1 MNKIAFFLMNFLL
14 SVIINSEHYTK
25 KSEKSSTNCWDG
37 GILLREGLV
46 NRNTKETQIKLKIN
60 LDGKGDCNCN
70 SGIGFFDH
78 MLVLFTK
85 HGLMDADFDVKGDLE
100 VDAHHTVE
108 DTGIALGLAI
118 RQALGDKKSIKRY
131 GTAFVPMDESLVQ
144 VSLDLSDRP
153 FLVFDAEFSQ
163 QMVGQMDTQLVEEFF
178 RAVAFNAGITLH
190 IKLLHGTNCHH
201 IIEAMFKA
209 FGRALDEATKIDT
222 RIVGVMSTK
231 GML

>member
-1 MNKIAFFLMNFLL
+1 M
-14 SVIINSEHYTK
+14 
-25 KSEKSSTNCWDG
+25 
-37 GILLREGLV
+37 REGLV
-46 NRNTKETQIKLKIN
+46 SRNTKETQIKLQIN
-60 LDGKGDCNCN
+60 LDGKGDCSVNT
-70 SGIGFFDH
+70 GIGFFDH
-78 MLVLFTK
+78 MLMLFAK
-85 HGLMDADFDVKGDLE
+85 HSLMDAVFEVTGDLH

-131 GTAFVPMDESLVQ
+131 GTAYVPMDEALVL

-153 FLVFDAEFSQ
+153 YLVFDASLTQ
-163 QMVGQMDTQLVEEFF
+163 QMVGQFDTQLVEEFF

-190 IKLLHGTNCHH
+190 IKLFHGSNCHH

-231 GML
+231 GTL

>member
-1 MNKIAFFLMNFLL
+1 MNFLL
-14 SVIINSEHYTK
+14 SVIIISEHYIK
-25 KSEKSSTNCWDG
+25 KSRKSSTYIVGNG
-37 GILLREGLV
+37 GIILREGLV

-70 SGIGFFDH
+70 TGIGFFDH

-153 FLVFDAEFSQ
+153 FLVFNAVFTQ

-201 IIEAMFKA
+201 IIEAIFKA

>member
-1 MNKIAFFLMNFLL
+1 MHFWN
-14 SVIINSEHYTK
+14 
-25 KSEKSSTNCWDG
+25 G

-46 NRNTKETQIKLKIN
+46 ERNTKETQIKIKIN
-60 LDGKGDCNCN
+60 LDGKGDCN
-70 SGIGFFDH
+70 SHTGIGFFDH

-85 HGLMDADFDVKGDLE
+85 HGLMDAEFDVKGDLE

-108 DTGIALGLAI
+108 DTGISLGLAI

-153 FLVFDAEFSQ
+153 FLVFDATFSQ

-231 GML
+231 GTL

>member
-1 MNKIAFFLMNFLL
+1 M
-14 SVIINSEHYTK
+14 
-25 KSEKSSTNCWDG
+25 
-37 GILLREGLV
+37 REGLV
-46 NRNTKETQIKLKIN
+46 NRNTKETQIKIKIN
-60 LDGKGDCNCN
+60 LDGKGDCSVNT
-70 SGIGFFDH
+70 GIGFLDH
-78 MLVLFTK
+78 MLVLFSK
-85 HGLMDADFDVKGDLE
+85 HGLMDGEFEVKGDLQ
-100 VDAHHTVE
+100 VDSHHTVE

-131 GTAFVPMDESLVQ
+131 GTSFVPMDESLVQ

-153 FLVFDAEFSQ
+153 FLVFDASFSQ

-231 GML
+231 GIL

>member
-1 MNKIAFFLMNFLL
+1 MNFLL
-14 SVIINSEHYTK
+14 SVIIISEHYIK
-25 KSEKSSTNCWDG
+25 KSKKSSIYNWNG
-37 GILLREGLV
+37 GILLRESLV

-70 SGIGFFDH
+70 TGIGFFDH

-100 VDAHHTVE
+100 VDEHHTVE

-153 FLVFDAEFSQ
+153 FLVFDAELTQ

-201 IIEAMFKA
+201 IIEAIFKA

>member
-1 MNKIAFFLMNFLL
+1 M
-14 SVIINSEHYTK
+14 
-25 KSEKSSTNCWDG
+25 
-37 GILLREGLV
+37 RESLV

-70 SGIGFFDH
+70 TGIGFFDH

-153 FLVFDAEFSQ
+153 FLVFDAELTQ

-201 IIEAMFKA
+201 IIEAIFKA

>member
-1 MNKIAFFLMNFLL
+1 M
-14 SVIINSEHYTK
+14 
-25 KSEKSSTNCWDG
+25 
-37 GILLREGLV
+37 REGLV
-46 NRNTKETQIKLKIN
+46 NRNTKETQISLKIN
-60 LDGKGDCNCN
+60 IDGTGDCTVNT
-70 SGIGFFDH
+70 GIGFFDH

-85 HGLMDADFDVKGDLE
+85 HGLMDATFEVTGDLH

-131 GTAFVPMDESLVQ
+131 GTAFVPMDEALVQ

-153 FLVFDAEFSQ
+153 FLVFDACMTQ

-190 IKLLHGTNCHH
+190 IKLLHGSNCHH

-231 GML
+231 GTL

>member
-1 MNKIAFFLMNFLL
+1 M
-14 SVIINSEHYTK
+14 
-25 KSEKSSTNCWDG
+25 
-37 GILLREGLV
+37 REGLV
-46 NRNTKETQIKLKIN
+46 SRNTKETQIKLQIN
-60 LDGKGDCNCN
+60 LDGKGDCSVNT
-70 SGIGFFDH
+70 GIGFFDH
-78 MLVLFTK
+78 MLILFTR
-85 HGLMDADFDVKGDLE
+85 HGLMDAVFEVTGDLY

-131 GTAFVPMDESLVQ
+131 GTAYVPMDEALVL

-153 FLVFDAEFSQ
+153 YLVFDASLTQ
-163 QMVGQMDTQLVEEFF
+163 QMVGQFDTQLVEEFF

-190 IKLLHGTNCHH
+190 IKLFHGSNCHH

-231 GML
+231 GTL

>member
-1 MNKIAFFLMNFLL
+1 
-14 SVIINSEHYTK
+14 
-25 KSEKSSTNCWDG
+25 
-37 GILLREGLV
+37 
-46 NRNTKETQIKLKIN
+46 
-60 LDGKGDCNCN
+60 
-70 SGIGFFDH
+70 
-78 MLVLFTK
+78 
-85 HGLMDADFDVKGDLE
+85 MDADFDVKGDLE

-153 FLVFDAEFSQ
+153 FLVFDAVFTQ

-178 RAVAFNAGITLH
+178 RAIAFNAGITLH
-190 IKLLHGTNCHH
+190 IKLLHGANCHH

>member
-1 MNKIAFFLMNFLL
+1 M
-14 SVIINSEHYTK
+14 
-25 KSEKSSTNCWDG
+25 
-37 GILLREGLV
+37 REGLV
-46 NRNTKETQIKLKIN
+46 NRSTKETQIKIQIN
-60 LDGKGDCNCN
+60 LDGKGDCNSN
-70 SGIGFFDH
+70 TGIGFLDH

-85 HGLMDADFDVKGDLE
+85 HGLMDSSFDVKGDLQ
-100 VDAHHTVE
+100 VDSHHTVE

-153 FLVFDAEFSQ
+153 FLVFDASFTQ

-209 FGRALDEATKIDT
+209 FGRAMDEATKIDT

-231 GML
+231 GLL